1 MGGVQMTKHNKDD
14 PGQVARAHQFSLG
27 MLQSWGY
34 TPEECEAISRG
45 MTVTSFKGE
54 MPSDKTQSKKLI
66 ASWLEAGRMQ

>member
-1 MGGVQMTKHNKDD
+1 MTKHNKDD
-14 PGQVARAHQFSLG
+14 PGQVATAHQFFLS

-34 TPEECEAISRG
+34 TPEECETISRG

-54 MPSDKTQSKKLI
+54 MPSDKTQCDKLI